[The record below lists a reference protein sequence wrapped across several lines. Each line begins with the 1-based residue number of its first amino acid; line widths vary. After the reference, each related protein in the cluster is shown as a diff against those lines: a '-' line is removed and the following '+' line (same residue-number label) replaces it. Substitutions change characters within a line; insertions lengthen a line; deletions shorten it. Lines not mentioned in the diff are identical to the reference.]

1 MGQAMVGYAWP
12 DALAKAQAA
21 AAIVETQ
28 LREAKVAP
36 EEIHVEYL
44 GLNSLHGPLTDMRGS
59 EDLNEVYLRMAIRT
73 PDKTVAE
80 RFGRLFPPLGLS
92 GPPFV
97 GGYGGI
103 TPPRELLGIW
113 PTLVPRA
120 LVEPH
125 VAVHTAEVTA

>member
-12 DALAKAQAA
+12 DALEKARAA
-21 AAIVETQ
+21 AAIIESQLGRADVEWHT
-28 LREAKVAP
+28 EFVG
-36 EEIHVEYL
+36 H
-44 GLNSLHGPLTDMRGS
+44 NSLHGPLADDRHAQ
-59 EDLNEVYLRMAIRT
+59 DLNEVYLRMAIRT
-73 PDKTVAE
+73 ADKAVAD

-113 PTLVPRA
+113 PTLIDRRH
-120 LVEPH
+120 VEPH
-125 VAVHTAEVTA
+125 VRVHGEAVRP